1 MINYLP
7 WAIAHLGALALMLLC
22 SAGLGNLLLR
32 RCRFDNLIERIVF
45 TTALGLGLCALL
57 LFLLGTL
64 GLLYQSVIWVL
75 TVAGAMATGFN
86 VFYANRGSLRFWGAK
101 RNLGVWETR
110 NFFNLTHSGTGLFQ
124 VSAVC

>member
-75 TVAGAMATGFN
+75 TVAGAMGTPFN
-86 VFYANRGSLRFWGAK
+86 DFYPNRGRAGLWEGEEGMGIVRAGSRCIK
-101 RNLGVWETR
+101 RND
-110 NFFNLTHSGTGLFQ
+110 
-124 VSAVC
+124 